1 MTFQFSSTMANAAA
15 ETPAQRDRQQ
25 AQQQQEYQQQQQLR
39 ASNDNDI
46 DALLIQY
53 KRNNI
58 GFPFPHPLRSVVYSC
73 QFTVDSQPVLGLF
86 AAFFLLPAQSIQ
98 YNSLSELLEE
108 LLLLQQLQLGW
119 KNNLELSR
127 QFSGSGGTLSTTMA
141 SNKNLLAKSVAYEI
155 VSKPFMHLYTHTH
168 TNTSTTEHNTLS
180 LRQAPCNWMHV
191 DNDGNLCKVQA
202 TPASSANPATEI
214 VARSAINRAL
224 AAFFFLCL
232 VILARGHWT
241 YVGHNGYWLDA

>member
-1 MTFQFSSTMANAAA
+1 MANAAA

-25 AQQQQEYQQQQQLR
+25 AQQQQQQQEYQQQQQLR

-73 QFTVDSQPVLGLF
+73 QFTVDSQPLLGLF

-108 LLLLQQLQLGW
+108 LLLLLLQQLQLGW

-127 QFSGSGGTLSTTMA
+127 QFSGSGGTLSTTTA

-168 TNTSTTEHNTLS
+168 KHNRTQHTLT
-180 LRQAPCNWMHV
+180 QA
-191 DNDGNLCKVQA
+191 GTLQ
-202 TPASSANPATEI
+202 
-214 VARSAINRAL
+214 
-224 AAFFFLCL
+224 
-232 VILARGHWT
+232 
-241 YVGHNGYWLDA
+241 LDAC

>member
-25 AQQQQEYQQQQQLR
+25 AQQQQQQQEYQQQQQLR

-73 QFTVDSQPVLGLF
+73 QFTVDSQPLLGLF

-108 LLLLQQLQLGW
+108 LLLLLLQQLQLGW

-127 QFSGSGGTLSTTMA
+127 QFSGSGGTLSTTTA

-224 AAFFFLCL
+224 AAFFFPVPRLGF
-232 VILARGHWT
+232 ILARGH
-241 YVGHNGYWLDA
+241 